1 MKTSRLKMFLAGVI
15 ACLSITTA
23 WADIPIDA
31 AHFPDEGF
39 RKWMSVT
46 TFGEDG
52 IITDAEI
59 DGIDHLE
66 VVNGDDWTV
75 KSVKGIKYFP
85 KLTSLYMVWTIDN
98 VDLTECPQLEVLLVG
113 WWGECQMTSI
123 DLSPVPNLKKF
134 TCVGSHIKSLDLRNN
149 PLITDLF
156 VWDCPD
162 LETMDISNCKKLYDL
177 RCDGTL
183 LSSIDVSNCKDL
195 YLFNCF
201 GCPNL
206 TSINVTGCTDLCYFS
221 CYDTPVASIDV
232 STCEKLAEYHCH
244 RTNMTRL
251 DLYHNGGITV
261 LACTGGKLQEIIL
274 PNSLVHTIDCH
285 DNPQLTTLNISGS
298 SHLRTINFSN
308 TQVANVDLSA
318 CQELGLLVGW
328 GTPLS
333 ELDLTNCPDIGEI
346 DCADTKLTSLNLSG
360 CLQLDRVK
368 VDNCQ
373 LTTLKMPAS
382 GCKIAT
388 LDCKDNKL
396 SELDLRGCGQ
406 LMTLECQNNQLT
418 SLLLNPIIYPDDYP
432 DFRYELGTLCVYNN
446 KLRDTA
452 VDALINKLLPREY
465 ETDLWFYDA
474 ISGKEGNY
482 MTPEQ
487 VAAAKAKNWS
497 PLYQN
502 YVDPSNPQPEQIT
515 WYSYEGGNI
524 SSIQLQKADQ
534 HDGIYHTI
542 EGIRLQGQ
550 PTQKGLYI
558 RNNKKILVK

>member
-1 MKTSRLKMFLAGVI
+1 
-15 ACLSITTA
+15 
-23 WADIPIDA
+23 
-31 AHFPDEGF
+31 
-39 RKWMSVT
+39 MSYT

-59 DGIDHLE
+59 DGIEHLE

-75 KSVKGIKYFP
+75 KSVKGLKYFP
-85 KLTSLYMVWTIDN
+85 KLKELLLIWTIDDI
-98 VDLTECPQLEVLLVG
+98 DLTECPLLTELLISWNG
-113 WWGECQMTSI
+113 DCQMTSI
-123 DLSPVPNLKKF
+123 DLSPLTMLKKF
-134 TCVGSHIKSLDLRNN
+134 TCVSSRIKSLDLRNN
-149 PLITDLF
+149 PLLTDLF
-156 VWDCPD
+156 VWNCED

-177 RCDGTL
+177 RCDGTK

-195 YLFNCF
+195 YQFNCF

-206 TSINVTGCTDLCYFS
+206 TSINVTGCTDLCYFR
-221 CYDTPVASIDV
+221 CWDTPVEGIDV

-244 RTNMTRL
+244 RTNMTSL
-251 DLYHNGGITV
+251 DLSHNGGITV

-274 PNSLVHTIDCH
+274 PNSLVHTIDCQ

-318 CQELGLLVGW
+318 SGDLDYVVCNN
-328 GTPLS
+328 TPLS
-333 ELDLTNCPDIGEI
+333 SLNVTNSPNLGSLN
-346 DCADTKLTSLNLSG
+346 CANTKLTSLDLSNCTNL
-360 CLQLDRVK
+360 DFARV
-368 VDNCQ
+368 DSCQ

-388 LDCKDNKL
+388 LDCRDNKL

-418 SLLLNPIIYPDDYP
+418 SLLLNPIVYPDDYP
-432 DFRYELGTLCVYNN
+432 DFRYELGTLSVYNN
-446 KLRDTA
+446 KLKGTA

-487 VAAAKAKNWS
+487 VAAAKAKNWY

-502 YVDPSNPQPEQIT
+502 YVDPSNPNPEQTT
-515 WYSYEGGNI
+515 WYSYEGGDI
-524 SSIQLQKADQ
+524 SGIELLKANQQDGFYYSV
-534 HDGIYHTI
+534 DGI
-542 EGIRLQGQ
+542 RQQGQ
-550 PTQKGLYI
+550 PAQKGLYI
-558 RNNKKILVK
+558 KNDKKILVK